1 MKSNPEAFRMSLYG
15 DDLEDVCYHLQ
26 AGADANQLFFNG
38 STPLL
43 EAQTYELA
51 EALIE
56 HGASVHAE
64 DRLGRTVMHHLAYAD
79 HPARMALLF
88 HRMNAPV
95 EERDGDGRT
104 PLLMVLAENQT
115 LPEAAMA
122 LLSLGA
128 DPFARDAQGNN
139 ALHCWAMG
147 RANARVGNWLIN
159 EGVDPAARNKL
170 GQTTTD
176 VLIDEGHGDKIE
188 AISMLGSCFDR
199 GELEL
204 STPQAAAAS
213 RARRV

>member
-1 MKSNPEAFRMSLYG
+1 MNTYPDAFRMALYG
-15 DDLEDVCYHLQ
+15 NDLQEICEHLQ
-26 AGADANQLFFNG
+26 AGANANQRFPDG

-51 EALIE
+51 KALLE
-56 HGASVHAE
+56 CGASVHAV
-64 DRLGRTVMHHLAYAD
+64 DRLGRTVMHHLAFAD
-79 HPARMALLF
+79 HPERMALLF
-88 HRMNAPV
+88 NRMGTPL

-128 DPFARDAQGNN
+128 DPYACDAQGNN

-147 RANARVGNWLIN
+147 RAVARVGNWLIN
-159 EGVDPAARNKL
+159 EGVDPAAKNKF
-170 GQTTTD
+170 GQTAND
-176 VLIDEGHGDKIE
+176 LLLAEGQGDKIG
-188 AISMLGSCFDR
+188 AIGMLGAVFDR

-204 STPQAAAAS
+204 TTPQVAVAS
-213 RARRV
+213 RARRI